1 MQITWF
7 LSSLYLVSLYATLFY
22 GPRRRS
28 VAGGGLYA
36 SIGLSPQREQLRW
49 WPALAF
55 AVTTPGGLRV
65 ALGLGQWALL
75 WYGNSYGLFFFD
87 SLWLESGY
95 VQQLSYY

>member
-28 VAGGGLYA
+28 LAEGVVCAA
-36 SIGLSPQREQLRW
+36 IGRSPRREQVRR

-55 AVTTPGGLRV
+55 AVTASGWLRA

-75 WYGNSYGLFFFD
+75 WYGNAYGLFFFD
-87 SLWLESGY
+87 ALWLESGY
-95 VQQLSYY
+95 AQQLSYY

>member
-28 VAGGGLYA
+28 LAGGVVYAGL
-36 SIGLSPQREQLRW
+36 GLSPQREQARR

-55 AVTTPGGLRV
+55 AVTSSGWLRA

-75 WYGNSYGLFFFD
+75 WYGNAYGLFFFD
-87 SLWLESGY
+87 AL
-95 VQQLSYY
+95 